1 MATSN
6 RPAIRWRGLCRSSC
20 LYRRSC
26 PAHSRR
32 KHRRV
37 EFFEVRRTTDL
48 DWSQHLGELRGHG
61 PKSDPTVTDLVLL
74 LRGHLRGGPA
84 APLGD
89 EHRVVSETV
98 LTTAFPNQPAAHD
111 PFGDGLDPVRHD
123 KSHRTHELGPTSFG
137 RGVGELIQEK
147 VQVGPVLVVA
157 AETSGPSGGKDPG
170 HPFELV
176 HG

>member
-1 MATSN
+1 
-6 RPAIRWRGLCRSSC
+6 
-20 LYRRSC
+20 
-26 PAHSRR
+26 
-32 KHRRV
+32 
-37 EFFEVRRTTDL
+37 

-98 LTTAFPNQPAAHD
+98 LTTALPNQPAAHD
-111 PFGDGLDPVRHD
+111 PFGDGLDPVRLD

-157 AETSGPSGGKDPG
+157 AETDRKSTRLNSSHVSISYAVFCLKKNRDR
-170 HPFELV
+170 E
-176 HG
+176 